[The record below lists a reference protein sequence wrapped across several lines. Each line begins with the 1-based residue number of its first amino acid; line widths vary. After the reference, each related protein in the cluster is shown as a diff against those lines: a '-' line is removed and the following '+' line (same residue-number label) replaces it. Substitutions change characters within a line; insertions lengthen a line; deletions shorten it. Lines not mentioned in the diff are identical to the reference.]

1 MASSPTT
8 KTKSAPAKRPR
19 KTSPR
24 ARAAVPATLAPLELP
39 PAAAIAP
46 NALKALARQLQSWTE
61 SVLGMAG
68 TATDIGVTLAKS
80 RLSKPQHKAAVEKAG
95 SLLNELR
102 EAAGL
107 TVQDLGRALG
117 LSDATD
123 LQLIE
128 SGKMAMPF
136 ELILRAA
143 SILGRKDPVTFVM
156 QFTRAYNPEIWKALE
171 ALGIGKLVVQGA
183 REREFANIYRGH
195 DRARALSDAEFARL
209 LGFVNAAFEMALDF
223 MKPVRGSASGAP
235 GSAPKRQSKAGADAA

>member
-1 MASSPTT
+1 MARSPATKTT
-8 KTKSAPAKRPR
+8 TKSAPAKRARKTVKAASKSAPR
-19 KTSPR
+19 KK
-24 ARAAVPATLAPLELP
+24 ALPAPTPLVLP
-39 PAAAIAP
+39 PAAAVAP

-80 RLSKPQHKAAVEKAG
+80 RLKKPQHKAAVEKAG
-95 SLLNELR
+95 SLLHDLR
-102 EAAGL
+102 QTAGL

-123 LQLIE
+123 LELIE

-143 SILGRKDPVTFVM
+143 SVLGRKDPVTFVM

-183 REREFANIYRGH
+183 REREFANIYRAH
-195 DRARALSDAEFARL
+195 DLARTLTDAEFAQL
-209 LGFVNAAFEMALDF
+209 LAFVNASFELGLDF
-223 MKPVRGSASGAP
+223 MKPVRKEGAT
-235 GSAPKRQSKAGADAA
+235 ANKAGPKTD

>member
-1 MASSPTT
+1 MARSPAT
-8 KTKSAPAKRPR
+8 KTTPKPAPAKRAR
-19 KTSPR
+19 KSVKR
-24 ARAAVPATLAPLELP
+24 APPKTALPTPTPLDLP

-95 SLLNELR
+95 SLLHDLR
-102 EAAGL
+102 QTAGL
-107 TVQDLGRALG
+107 TVHDLGHALG

-123 LQLIE
+123 LELIE
-128 SGKMAMPF
+128 SGRMAMPF

-143 SILGRKDPVTFVM
+143 SVLGRKDPVTFVM

-183 REREFANIYRGH
+183 REREFANLYRAH
-195 DRARALSDAEFARL
+195 DRARAMSDAEFGQMLA
-209 LGFVNAAFEMALDF
+209 FVNASFELALDF
-223 MKPVRGSASGAP
+223 MKPLRKPGAST
-235 GSAPKRQSKAGADAA
+235 SKAESRAD

>member
-1 MASSPTT
+1 MASPPAA
-8 KTKSAPAKRPR
+8 KTAKKPAPARRAR
-19 KTSPR
+19 KT
-24 ARAAVPATLAPLELP
+24 AQRAAPATLPAPIALELP
-39 PAAAIAP
+39 SAAAIAP

-95 SLLNELR
+95 SLLHDLR
-102 EAAGL
+102 QTAGL

-123 LQLIE
+123 LELIE

-143 SILGRKDPVTFVM
+143 SVLGRKDPVTFVM

-183 REREFANIYRGH
+183 REREFANLYRAH
-195 DRARALSDAEFARL
+195 DRARALNDAEFAQL
-209 LGFVNAAFEMALDF
+209 LAFVNAAFELALGF
-223 MKPVRGSASGAP
+223 MKPPVKAGGAAAGGAP
-235 GSAPKRQSKAGADAA
+235 KATPGSKPG

>member
-1 MASSPTT
+1 MAQSPAARPSR
-8 KTKSAPAKRPR
+8 KAAPVK
-19 KTSPR
+19 R
-24 ARAAVPATLAPLELP
+24 ARKPGPGAAKAAPPAPLELP

-46 NALKALARQLQSWTE
+46 TALKALARQLQSWTE

-80 RLSKPQHKAAVEKAG
+80 RLKKPQHKAAVEKAG
-95 SLLNELR
+95 SLLQDLR
-102 EAAGL
+102 ETAGL

-123 LQLIE
+123 VELIE

-156 QFTRAYNPEIWKALE
+156 QLTRAYNPEIWKALE

-183 REREFANIYRGH
+183 REREFANLYRAH
-195 DRARALSDAEFARL
+195 DRARTLSDAEFAQL
-209 LGFVNAAFEMALDF
+209 LAFVTASFELALDF
-223 MKPVRGSASGAP
+223 MKPPR
-235 GSAPKRQSKAGADAA
+235 KAGPEAAKGRAKTL

>member
-1 MASSPTT
+1 MARSPAT
-8 KTKSAPAKRPR
+8 KTTP
-19 KTSPR
+19 KTSPAQR
-24 ARAAVPATLAPLELP
+24 ARKTVKRAPKSSLPVVAPLDLP

-46 NALKALARQLQSWTE
+46 NALKALARQLQSWTG

-95 SLLNELR
+95 SLLHDLR
-102 EAAGL
+102 QTAGL

-123 LQLIE
+123 LDLIE

-143 SILGRKDPVTFVM
+143 SVLGRKDPVTFVM

-183 REREFANIYRGH
+183 REREFANLYRAH
-195 DRARALSDAEFARL
+195 DRARALTDAEFAQML
-209 LGFVNAAFEMALDF
+209 AFVNASFELALDF
-223 MKPVRGSASGAP
+223 MKPQR
-235 GSAPKRQSKAGADAA
+235 KAGAVAAKGAPKGEAKAD